1 MRVAIL
7 GAGVA
12 GLTAGHRLVQHGHEV
27 DVYERWPG
35 LGGQAAT
42 FDLGDGHLLER
53 YYHHLFSTD
62 RHIRE
67 LYEELG
73 MPDEV
78 AMFESTTAFFVNGR
92 SWPFTSPL
100 DLLRFKPLP
109 LRARLRTGLA
119 VLKLQRGGDDIA
131 PYEKETIRTWIRRE
145 MGDAAWDVIWGPLL
159 RAKFGNRADD
169 ISMAW
174 LAKKFMIR
182 RQISDKQA
190 RTERLGYPRHT
201 WEPLFTVLRDRIEA
215 GSGQVLIDRP
225 AKRLDLEDDGAFL
238 VTPGGAGSF
247 RAGHDPAAFPDGGDP
262 ERYEAVLSTLPND
275 VFEQVMSGPLLDRMG
290 DEYLGRLRSIE
301 YHTAICLVLVLPRQF
316 TPYYWTNIADS
327 GLPFI
332 GLIEQTNWVGPE
344 HYGGRHIL
352 YVTNYV
358 ERGHPLTELSA
369 DELLEMYLPGLRK
382 VNPEFDESWIQD
394 RWLFREPHAQPIVDL
409 GYHER
414 IPPLRT
420 PVPGLLLANTTQV
433 YPEDRGTNYA
443 VRIGEEAASELI
455 ADARTAE
462 QGVRGA
468 A

>member
-1 MRVAIL
+1 VRVAVL

-12 GLTAGHRLVQHGHEV
+12 GLTAGHRLVKHGHEV
-27 DVYERWPG
+27 DIYERWPG

-42 FDLGDGHLLER
+42 FDLGDGNLLER

-73 MPDEV
+73 MPDEIE
-78 AMFESTTAFFVNGR
+78 MLDSTTAFFVNGR

-109 LRARLRTGLA
+109 LRARVRMGLA
-119 VLKLQRGGDDIA
+119 VLKLQRGGEDIA
-131 PYEKETIRTWIRRE
+131 PYERETIKTWIHRE
-145 MGDAAWDVIWGPLL
+145 MGRDAWSVIWGPLL

-190 RTERLGYPRHT
+190 RTERLGYPRHS
-201 WEPLFTVLRDRIEA
+201 WESLFTALRDGIEA
-215 GSGQVLIDRP
+215 DGGRVLIDRP
-225 AKRLDLEDDGAFL
+225 AKQLDEDADGAFL
-238 VTPGGAGSF
+238 VMPGAEGSF
-247 RAGHDPAAFPDGGDP
+247 RAGHNPAAFAQAGDP
-262 ERYEAVLSTLPND
+262 ERYDAVLATLPND
-275 VFEQVMSGPLLDRMG
+275 VFEQVLSPRLLERIG

-316 TPYYWTNIADS
+316 TPYYWTNIADP

-332 GLIEQTNWVGPE
+332 GLIEQTNWTPPRY
-344 HYGGRHIL
+344 YGGRHIL

-358 ERGHPLTELSA
+358 ERGDPLTDLDA
-369 DELLEMYLPGLRK
+369 DALLRHYLPGLQK
-382 VNPEFDESWIQD
+382 VNPDFDMSWIKD

-409 GYHER
+409 GYAER

-420 PVPGLLLANTTQV
+420 PVPGLMLANTTQV

-443 VRIGEEAASELI
+443 VRIGEEAAREI
-455 ADARTAE
+455 IHE
-462 QGVRGA
+462 VRPEEVGLRDS
-468 A
+468 